1 MVAVAGLWLAAI
13 TDSLVGLIAI
23 PLILFMAMDL
33 GVPAAGAASHDLV
46 ARRALGA
53 SKALV
58 DEAVLVQL
66 TLLNRGGAIR
76 RLEVEDQIPSGAE
89 LTKGSP
95 RLACAIGKGGKAT
108 LRYEVTFRQPAEPRF
123 GEIRAVISSPFGL
136 REQGLTLTAP
146 AALRVYPR
154 LVSRRMTT
162 GRAKAFTWIG
172 SSPSRLRGGHVEFA
186 NIRSY
191 VAGDP
196 LRDVNWK
203 ATARL
208 GKEMTN
214 EWYLE
219 RGLDCV
225 VVVNLSAD
233 TLPAVGEWS
242 ARGEVIACAYELASS
257 LITYGNRVG
266 MLILGFDISRVRPGF
281 GKRQLRIMLDELVSS
296 SPGEVWKVQHVDDF
310 LETFF
315 RAQYRSRGGTLF
327 FVSPGAS
334 MSFLATVR
342 SLSGRKFSCTC
353 VYADTFEMERAA
365 LGRSGVLDEGT
376 AERGA
381 RYAREELDWYERQ
394 FGGFAQVYE
403 WNRSSG
409 FQRIRAWA
417 LR

>member
-1 MVAVAGLWLAAI
+1 MGLWLAVI
-13 TDSLVGLIAI
+13 THSFVGLIAV
-23 PLILFMAMDL
+23 PLILFVAMDL
-33 GVPAAGAASHDLV
+33 GVPTSREGRHHLE
-46 ARRALGA
+46 ARRVL
-53 SKALV
+53 SVPKALV

-66 TLLNRGGAIR
+66 TLVNRGEAIG
-76 RLEVEDQIPSGAE
+76 RLKLEDPVLTGAE

-95 RLACAIGKGGKAT
+95 RLVCALEKGASAT
-108 LRYEVTFRQPAEPRF
+108 LRYEVAFRQPAEAHF
-123 GEIRAVISSPFGL
+123 GDFTAKVSSPFAL
-136 REQGLTLTAP
+136 RERSLTLS
-146 AALRVYPR
+146 AASTLRVYPK
-154 LVSRRMTT
+154 LLPRRIAT
-162 GRAKAFTWIG
+162 GRARAFTWIG
-172 SSPSRLRGGHVEFA
+172 SAPSKLRGGHVEFA

-203 ATARL
+203 ATARI

-233 TLPAVGEWS
+233 TLPVVGGWS
-242 ARGEVIACAYELASS
+242 ARGEVISCAYELASS
-257 LITYGNRVG
+257 LISHGNRVG
-266 MLILGFDISRVRPGF
+266 MLTLGFNISRVRPGF
-281 GKRQLRIMLDELVSS
+281 GHRQLRIMLDELVSS

-334 MSFLATVR
+334 MPFLATVE
-342 SLSGRKFSCTC
+342 SLSGKKFSCTC
-353 VYADTFEMERAA
+353 VFVSTLEAERGA
-365 LGRSGVLDEGT
+365 LARAGLLGGDE

-381 RYAREELDWYERQ
+381 RYARAELDWFELQ
-394 FGGFAQVYE
+394 FGAFSEVYE
-403 WNRSSG
+403 WNSSSG
-409 FQRIRAWA
+409 FHRIRMWA
-417 LR
+417 PQ